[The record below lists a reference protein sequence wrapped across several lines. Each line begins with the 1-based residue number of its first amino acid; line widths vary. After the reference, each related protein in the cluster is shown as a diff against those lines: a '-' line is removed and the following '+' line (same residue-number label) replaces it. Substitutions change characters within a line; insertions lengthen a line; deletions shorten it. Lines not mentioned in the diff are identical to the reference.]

1 MVYTEVMSATSKPS
15 ASVIA
20 SGVVAIL
27 GSLLALIGSGF
38 GLAGLLLVKMPATLP
53 EQPPFVRIAGIGSM
67 ALGIAC
73 ALFGIATGIG
83 LLLLRNW
90 ARISA
95 MVWAGICFFFG
106 LIGIPIALFM
116 SLPRDSTS
124 PGLPENFMPVFRLIL
139 LLIYGAPLSVGIWW
153 LVLFNRKA
161 IKDQFAGKAVPADLS
176 LPQKPRCPLPVA
188 VLAWFL
194 IASAANI
201 VVLPF
206 LPFRAPALL
215 FGRVIEPP
223 VGTILLILIC
233 AIFAVAG
240 IGLLKLKPW
249 SYSLTIGLQLLGL
262 TSGLATILT
271 PDFSASFSAMITKM
285 NDAMHLPS
293 DINGTIDLAPFVRW
307 GMVGGIILVVA
318 ILVMLFYY
326 RDRFLAAASASKM

>member
-1 MVYTEVMSATSKPS
+1 MDTASRPS

-20 SGVVAIL
+20 SGLLAIL
-27 GSLLALIGSGF
+27 GSVLVLAGSGL
-38 GLAGLLLVKMPATLP
+38 GLATLLLVKTPATLP

-67 ALGIAC
+67 ALGMAC
-73 ALFGIATGIG
+73 AIFGIATGIA

-124 PGLPENFMPVFRLIL
+124 PSLPGNFMPVFRVIL

-161 IKDQFAGKAVPADLS
+161 IKNQFARTAAPVDLS
-176 LPQKPRCPLPVA
+176 LPQKSRCPLPIA
-188 VLAWFL
+188 VLAWFF

-201 VVLPF
+201 VILPF

-223 VGTILLILIC
+223 AGTVILVLMC
-233 AIFAVAG
+233 AIFAIAG
-240 IGLLKLKPW
+240 IGLLKLEPW
-249 SYSLTIGLQLLGL
+249 SYSLTIALQLLGL
-262 TSGLATILT
+262 TSALITTLT
-271 PDFSASFSAMITKM
+271 PDFSASFSTMITRM
-285 NDAMHLPS
+285 NDAMHLPP
-293 DINGTIDLAPFVRW
+293 DINSPIDLAPFVRW
-307 GMVGGIILVVA
+307 GMVGGIILGVA

-326 RDRFLAAASASKM
+326 RERFLAAASASKI